1 MIVEHAILRVRD
13 GQDASFE
20 QAMQQAIP
28 LIAASPGFQGI
39 EVRPAV
45 EHPGTYLLLV
55 RWDDVA
61 SHRDGFRTSDL
72 YAEWRALL
80 HGFYDP
86 MPEVSY
92 FAPSIIDSASPAE

>member
-1 MIVEHAILRVRD
+1 MIVEHALLSVRD
-13 GQDASFE
+13 GESAGFE
-20 QAMQQAIP
+20 AAMKRALP

-45 EHPGTYLLLV
+45 EQPGSYLLLV

-61 SHRDGFRTSDL
+61 SHRDGFRTSRR

-80 HGFYDP
+80 HGYYDP
-86 MPEVSY
+86 MPTVTY
-92 FAPSIIDSASPAE
+92 YAPSIIDSAVSAA

>member
-1 MIVEHAILRVRD
+1 MIVEHAILGVRD
-13 GQDASFE
+13 GRDAAFE
-20 QAMQQAIP
+20 QAMQRAIP

-45 EHPGTYLLLV
+45 EQTGTYLLLV

-61 SHRDGFRTSDL
+61 SHRDGFRTSDR

-80 HGFYDP
+80 HGFYEP

-92 FAPSIIDSASPAE
+92 FAPSIIDRSASAE